1 MKKINLKGLD
11 LVAYTETLSNGLD
24 VIFVPFEKKSNY
36 YISYA
41 TRFGS
46 EITSFTPA
54 GEKKSIKVPDGIAHF
69 LEHKMFEQES
79 GEDPFAYFS
88 KSGTGANASTSYDN
102 TQYICYGTKNFIDNL
117 CYLIQYVNAPYYTDE
132 NVEKEKGIIAE
143 ELKMYADLPD
153 VQLETKLRENVYH
166 VHPRRVDIGGT
177 VDEIYKITKEDLY
190 LCYNNFYSPNNMFIL
205 VVGKFPMEEAMSVI
219 HQELDTRENLE
230 KAEIATIKEKK
241 SVRKKEDSFVGN
253 IQVPKI
259 AVGLKVP
266 IADLGE
272 YEDLELDLY
281 LTMFTTMLFGSSS
294 LFRER
299 ARNEKLLNNFYSDWD
314 NTEQYK
320 TYMILSST
328 NHPESLVQEI
338 KKELSNH
345 ELDEAMFERMKKVW
359 IANEVKMADYI
370 DSTVN
375 NVFDD
380 MIRYHKVIPN
390 KVDMIR
396 KMNMK
401 TLEKIV
407 SKIDFDNLSVVIMNA
422 QEEVL

>member
-117 CYLIQYVNAPYYTDE
+117 RYLIQYVNAPYYTDE

-375 NVFDD
+375 NIYDD

>member
-24 VIFVPFEKKSNY
+24 IIFVPFEKKSNY
-36 YISYA
+36 FISYA

-46 EITSFTPA
+46 EITSFTPS
-54 GEKKSIKVPDGIAHF
+54 GEKRIYKVPDGIAHF

-102 TQYICYGTKNFIDNL
+102 TQYICYGTKNFEDNL
-117 CYLIQYVNAPYYTDE
+117 RYLLQYVNAPYYTDE

-153 VQLETKLRENVYH
+153 VQLETRLRQNIYH
-166 VHPRRVDIGGT
+166 VHPRRVDIGGS

-205 VVGKFPMEEAMSVI
+205 VVGKFPMDEAMSII
-219 HQELDTRENLE
+219 HQELDSKENLE
-230 KAEIATIKEKK
+230 KAEVSLIKERK
-241 SVRKKEDSFVGN
+241 SVRKKQDSFVGN

-259 AVGLKVP
+259 GVGLK
-266 IADLGE
+266 IAISDLGQ
-272 YEDLELDLY
+272 YADLELDLY

-294 LFRER
+294 LFREQ
-299 ARNEKLLNNFYSDWD
+299 ARSEKLLNNFYSDWD
-314 NTEQYK
+314 NTEEYK
-320 TYMILSST
+320 TFLILSST
-328 NHPESLVQEI
+328 NHPDSLIEAI
-338 KKELSNH
+338 KEEFSKH
-345 ELDEAMFERMKKVW
+345 ELDEAMFNRMKKVW

-375 NVFDD
+375 NVYDD
-380 MIRYHKVIPN
+380 MIRYHRVIPN
-390 KVDMIR
+390 KVEVIR
-396 KMNMK
+396 KMNIK

>member
-117 CYLIQYVNAPYYTDE
+117 RYLIQYVNAPYYTDE

-375 NVFDD
+375 NIFDD

-401 TLEKIV
+401 TLDKIV

>member
-117 CYLIQYVNAPYYTDE
+117 RYLIQYVNAPYYTDE

-230 KAEIATIKEKK
+230 KAEITTIKEKK

>member
-117 CYLIQYVNAPYYTDE
+117 RYLIQYVNAPYYTDE

-320 TYMILSST
+320 TYIILSST

>member
-117 CYLIQYVNAPYYTDE
+117 RYLIQYVNAPYYTDE

-190 LCYNNFYSPNNMFIL
+190 LCYHNFYSPNNMFIL

-230 KAEIATIKEKK
+230 KAEITTIKEKK
-241 SVRKKEDSFVGN
+241 GVRKKEDSFVGN

>member
-117 CYLIQYVNAPYYTDE
+117 RYLIQYVNAPYYTDE

-401 TLEKIV
+401 TLEKII

>member
-117 CYLIQYVNAPYYTDE
+117 RYLIQYVNAPYYTDE

-190 LCYNNFYSPNNMFIL
+190 LCYHNFYSPNNMFIL

-320 TYMILSST
+320 IYMILSST

-375 NVFDD
+375 NIFDD

>member
-24 VIFVPFEKKSNY
+24 IIFVPFEKKSNY
-36 YISYA
+36 FISYA

-46 EITSFTPA
+46 EITSFTPS
-54 GEKKSIKVPDGIAHF
+54 GEKRIYKVPDGIAHF

-102 TQYICYGTKNFIDNL
+102 TQYICYGTKNFEDNL
-117 CYLIQYVNAPYYTDE
+117 RYLLQYVNAPYYTDE

-153 VQLETKLRENVYH
+153 VQLETRLRQNIYH
-166 VHPRRVDIGGT
+166 VHPRRVDIGGS

-205 VVGKFPMEEAMSVI
+205 VVGKFPMDEAMSII
-219 HQELDTRENLE
+219 HQELDSKENLE
-230 KAEIATIKEKK
+230 KAEVSLIKERK
-241 SVRKKEDSFVGN
+241 SVRKKQDSFVGN

-259 AVGLKVP
+259 GVGLK
-266 IADLGE
+266 IAISDLGQ
-272 YEDLELDLY
+272 YDDLELDLY

-294 LFRER
+294 LFREQ
-299 ARNEKLLNNFYSDWD
+299 ARSEKLLNNFYSDWD
-314 NTEQYK
+314 NTEEYK
-320 TYMILSST
+320 TFLILSST
-328 NHPESLVQEI
+328 NHPDSLIEAI
-338 KKELSNH
+338 KGEFSKH
-345 ELDEAMFERMKKVW
+345 ELDEAMFNRMKKVW

-375 NVFDD
+375 NVYDD
-380 MIRYHKVIPN
+380 MIRYHRVIPN
-390 KVDMIR
+390 KVEVIR
-396 KMNMK
+396 KMNIK

>member
-54 GEKKSIKVPDGIAHF
+54 SEKKPIKVPDGIAHF

-79 GEDPFAYFS
+79 GEDPFTYFS

-102 TQYICYGTKNFIDNL
+102 TQYICYGTKNFLDNL
-117 CYLIQYVNAPYYTDE
+117 RYLIQYVNAPYYTDE

-205 VVGKFPMEEAMSVI
+205 VVGKFPMDEAMSVI

-230 KAEIATIKEKK
+230 KAEITPIKEKK

-253 IQVPKI
+253 IQVPKV
-259 AVGLKVP
+259 ALGLKVP
-266 IADLGE
+266 IAELGE

-299 ARNEKLLNNFYSDWD
+299 ARCDKLLNNFYSDWD
-314 NTEQYK
+314 STEQYK

-328 NHPESLVQEI
+328 NHPESLIQEI
-338 KKELSNH
+338 KKEFSNH
-345 ELDEAMFERMKKVW
+345 ELDEAMFDRMKKVW

-375 NVFDD
+375 NIFDD

-390 KVDMIR
+390 KVDIIR

-407 SKIDFDNLSVVIMNA
+407 SKIDFDNLSVVTMNA

>member
-117 CYLIQYVNAPYYTDE
+117 RYLIQYVNAPYYTDE

-230 KAEIATIKEKK
+230 KAEITTIKEKK

-272 YEDLELDLY
+272 YEDLEVDLY